1 MYGNI
6 YIKLALTNAK
16 KFIHN
21 RFGLRTSDF
30 GLRTSDFG
38 LRTSHSCS
46 QKLTFRKFHSPPL
59 NHWLNIGM
67 WNDGTGLLC

>member
-16 KFIHN
+16 KSMHN

-38 LRTSHSCS
+38 LRTSD
-46 QKLTFRKFHSPPL
+46 F
-59 NHWLNIGM
+59 
-67 WNDGTGLLC
+67 GLRTSDFGQVIAVLKN